1 MSSVASSIARGST
14 LERVAD
20 YLELTKP
27 KIAVLE
33 LLTVAAACWVASWG
47 QASLATV
54 LHAMLGTLLVAAS
67 ASALNQWLEQGS
79 DLKMERTRQRPLPA
93 GRLGNRSVLLFA
105 TVTLLLGEGHLGYI
119 FGWMTASWAAAT
131 WVIYVWIYT
140 PLKTRTSLNTA
151 VGAVAGALPICI
163 GGAAVGGTM
172 TSLAFFRI
180 AAFFAVLFLWQFPHF
195 MAIAWICRA
204 EYRVAGMRMMTVTD
218 PSGRSAGLQSVSAA
232 LALLPASLALIL
244 YAPWGW
250 GVTTYIVVA
259 IVLGLI
265 QLAIAVW
272 FLRKPNERSARWLL
286 RISLIYLPA
295 LLLCL
300 LVAPLG

>member
-1 MSSVASSIARGST
+1 MNSIATTIEKDTMFAR
-14 LERVAD
+14 LAD

-47 QASLATV
+47 KASVATV

-67 ASALNQWLEQGS
+67 ASALNQWLEQES
-79 DLKMERTRQRPLPA
+79 DLKMQRTKRRPLPA
-93 GRLGNRSVLLFA
+93 GRLGNRQVLLFA
-105 TVTLLLGEGHLGYI
+105 AVTVLLGEVHLFYM
-119 FGWMTASWAAAT
+119 FGWITAAWAAAT
-131 WVIYVWIYT
+131 WVTYVWIYT

-172 TSLAFFRI
+172 TSLEFYRI
-180 AAFFAVLFLWQFPHF
+180 ATFFAVLFLWQFPHF
-195 MAIAWICRA
+195 MAIAWIYRE
-204 EYRVAGMRMMTVTD
+204 EYRTAGMQMMTVTD
-218 PSGRSAGLQSVSAA
+218 PSGHSAGVQSVSAA
-232 LALLPASLALIL
+232 LALLPASLAVIL
-244 YAPWGW
+244 YAPWGQ
-250 GVTTYIVVA
+250 GVATYVIIA

-265 QLAIAVW
+265 QLAISVW
-272 FLRKPNERSARWLL
+272 FLRKPDERSARWLL

-300 LVAPLG
+300 LLAPLG